1 MAKISRT
8 RAAQYVKTALQVL
21 EDNDDSLR
29 ARDVFARVSDKLELS
44 EYELERYEKTNNVRW
59 ESALSFYSISPVKAG
74 WLIKNKGVWYLTPE
88 GKEVTK
94 LPDEQFAALSKQKYN
109 DWKKRQSVD
118 ESQAKD
124 QELDIDAEELID
136 NSSVTFEKASSD
148 AYSEIEA
155 FIEDMGPYEFQDLV
169 AALLRAMGYFT
180 PFIAPKG
187 KDGGIDIQ
195 AYKDPLGTT
204 PPRIITQVKQRP
216 ETKASVMEIRE
227 LGGLLRR
234 DGDVGLFVA
243 TGGFSKD
250 AIAESTNA
258 IRHIELVDLKR
269 FVDLWQE
276 HYENMSEE
284 DKSLMPLREILFLS
298 PER

>member
-29 ARDVFARVSDKLELS
+29 SRDVFARVSDRLELT
-44 EYELERYEKTNNVRW
+44 EYELERYEKTNYVRW

-74 WLIKNKGVWYLTPE
+74 WLIKNKGVWYLTPV
-88 GKEVTK
+88 GKEVAK

-118 ESQAKD
+118 ESKAKD

-155 FIEDMGPYEFQDLV
+155 FIEACEGE
-169 AALLRAMGYFT
+169 
-180 PFIAPKG
+180 
-187 KDGGIDIQ
+187 
-195 AYKDPLGTT
+195 
-204 PPRIITQVKQRP
+204 
-216 ETKASVMEIRE
+216 
-227 LGGLLRR
+227 
-234 DGDVGLFVA
+234 
-243 TGGFSKD
+243 
-250 AIAESTNA
+250 
-258 IRHIELVDLKR
+258 
-269 FVDLWQE
+269 
-276 HYENMSEE
+276 
-284 DKSLMPLREILFLS
+284 
-298 PER
+298 